1 MQYAAIALVIL
12 GFTIGILFRFRV
24 LLTAVGI
31 VLVASIGFSVASDF
45 RFLAAFATLM
55 VAQAVLQGSYFM
67 GLIAKAAVSVHRE
80 RARQA
85 VRRHDDQPCSD
96 AGVPRL
102 LFSLLE
108 FLTL

>member
-1 MQYAAIALVIL
+1 LQYAATALVIL
-12 GFTIGILFRFRV
+12 GFMVGILCRFRV

-45 RFLAAFATLM
+45 RFLAAFATVM
-55 VAQAVLQGSYFM
+55 AAQAILQGSYFM
-67 GLIAKAAVSVHRE
+67 GLITKAAVSAHRE
-80 RARQA
+80 RTRQA
-85 VRRHDDQPCSD
+85 LRRHGDQPCSD
-96 AGVPRL
+96 TGTPRL